1 MTLFRYGRRM
11 IRDVRFSDA
20 SAIFQILQRAREA
33 STVSIGPQWSEAQ
46 IAEEC
51 RGVGL
56 IFEQTKE
63 GSEPAVRAFILY
75 RDTGAAWEISF
86 LATDPEF
93 QGQGF
98 MKSLLEYMREE
109 RPNERQIWLEVH
121 TDNVKARRLYEQQ
134 GLEVVGERPRYYSD
148 GGTAILY
155 SLG

>member
-1 MTLFRYGRRM
+1 M
-11 IRDVRFSDA
+11 IRPVQFADAASIYDVIVRAKNA
-20 SAIFQILQRAREA
+20 S
-33 STVSIGPQWSEAQ
+33 SVPTGPTWSLEQ
-46 IAEEC
+46 VAEEC

-134 GLEVVGERPRYYSD
+134 GLE
-148 GGTAILY
+148 
-155 SLG
+155 

>member
-1 MTLFRYGRRM
+1 M
-11 IRDVRFSDA
+11 IRNVQFKDA
-20 SAIFQILQRAREA
+20 QQIYAILERAREA
-33 STVSIGPQWSEAQ
+33 SAVPIGPRWTEAQ

-56 IFEQTKE
+56 VL
-63 GSEPAVRAFILY
+63 EPEATQPRAFILY
-75 RDTGAAWEISF
+75 RDTGAAWEITF
-86 LATDPEF
+86 LATDPVF

-98 MKSLLEYMREE
+98 MKALLEHMRNE
-109 RPNERQIWLEVH
+109 RPEERQIWLEVH
-121 TDNVKARRLYEQQ
+121 ADNAKARRLYEQQ